1 MDTESTKKSDRK
13 IAKRKQRVN
22 DIDRA
27 EVRMQLDI
35 AADVGAMPEILHDQI
50 CQETGEWYGPAQ
62 GINPW

>member
-1 MDTESTKKSDRK
+1 MNTESTKKTCK
-13 IAKRKQRVN
+13 NIAKRKQRVN

-27 EVRMQLDI
+27 EVRMQMDI